1 MSSDDSKLN
10 ADSGSRH
17 GSGSGSD
24 IKLPPISFL
33 SGHGRPHNKLP
44 SASNMGISSYLSHHS
59 GSYSSQSPDPND
71 EHANKKAKLED
82 ANAELHSHN
91 KNTQKSALL
100 GLYNAANMSPNAQ
113 VTPINEAK
121 AHDRGSEQQSRA
133 FSNSFHHAHNNQ
145 AHNTPSD
152 ILPHTH
158 TNPHHHHHHHH
169 HHHVHRN
176 SPGESSPNGI
186 PHIHDGNHVQ
196 ALARGEEDTPEAK
209 QRDVTQNSENRIGPH
224 RSHEIKKEEDITTE
238 KSELNSRKADGNEQ
252 VPNLEKNQPEQH
264 DEDKTNDSQI
274 ANDITESSENV
285 VEIAPKSSQRIK
297 SQRVSI
303 DKSQLLEILKELF
316 PHRHNLGTLVYN
328 PTTTW
333 STLQTAQLTGLKPEH
348 HERFQQLK
356 EDYEDKLKE
365 EYFRNNFKYIPMIP
379 PLSNDYINYLL
390 EIKIPYKFIKL
401 FKEDLD
407 DGNIPLKRQIW
418 GGASGIYTDDSD
430 ILLVLTHLG
439 LFSGNVDLTEWNEKW
454 TSDDII
460 TPLDAKNDASEIHG
474 DLSVTILLLPPL
486 PEYHGY
492 YANGIN
498 SKPWI
503 RYNKHNGLSYAVYD
517 VKWEG
522 YGSYLRDK
530 TLFKRYQTELYEDI
544 ETTKEELSTKKG
556 WSFNFAYYKQLKHKF
571 ETLDKQ
577 TPEKSIKDL
586 NTDNS

>member
-59 GSYSSQSPDPND
+59 GSYSSQSPDSND
-71 EHANKKAKLED
+71 EHSNKKPKLED
-82 ANAELHSHN
+82 TNAELDSQ
-91 KNTQKSALL
+91 TSSQKSALL
-100 GLYNAANMSPNAQ
+100 GLYNAANLSPNAQ
-113 VTPINEAK
+113 VTPNNETK
-121 AHDRGSEQQSRA
+121 VHDRSSEQHSRPL
-133 FSNSFHHAHNNQ
+133 SSSFNHSHNNP
-145 AHNTPSD
+145 AHNTPSS
-152 ILPHTH
+152 IPPHTH
-158 TNPHHHHHHHH
+158 SNPHHHHHHHH
-169 HHHVHRN
+169 HHHVHRD

-186 PHIHDGNHVQ
+186 PHIHDGNHVHV
-196 ALARGEEDTPEAK
+196 LARGEGDTLGTEKRDTK
-209 QRDVTQNSENRIGPH
+209 QDLANRIYS
-224 RSHEIKKEEDITTE
+224 SHSDEVKKEENVVE
-238 KSELNSRKADGNEQ
+238 KSELNPAKTSDNEQ
-252 VPNLEKNQPEQH
+252 VPNLEKNRPEQRG
-264 DEDKTNDSQI
+264 EDQINDSQV
-274 ANDITESSENV
+274 ANDITEISESA
-285 VEIAPKSSQRIK
+285 VEVAPKSTQRIK
-297 SQRVSI
+297 SQRVRI

-356 EDYEDKLKE
+356 ENYEDKLKE
-365 EYFRNNFKYIPMIP
+365 EYFRNNYKYIPMIP

-407 DGNIPLKRQIW
+407 EGNIPIKRQIW

-439 LFSGNVDLTEWNEKW
+439 LFNGNMDLTEWNEKW

-460 TPLDAKNDASEIHG
+460 TPLDTRKDPNEIHG
-474 DLSVTILLLPPL
+474 DLSVTILLLPSL
-486 PEYHGY
+486 PDYHGY

-517 VKWEG
+517 VKWES

-530 TLFKRYQTELYEDI
+530 TLFKRYQTELYDDM
-544 ETTKEELSTKKG
+544 ETTKEELSAKKG

-577 TPEKSIKDL
+577 NPEKSIKDSK
-586 NTDNS
+586 TDNS